1 MRPPDPAAITAQ
13 AEHMAEELARLR
25 DVVEEYGGHFCYV
38 AVPGQYAYYPDAYP
52 DFLNNREAYTALEVP
67 TLTQAMA
74 ERGNGPSGHGPGAGR
89 GGPPREYYSLADYH
103 YQFGGAYLTYRAILE
118 RLSVELGTEL
128 TVLDEDSLTAETL
141 STPIWAPGAEALRP
155 EDRGERLTIG
165 LPRDPIPFTRTDNG
179 RRPPLRYTP
188 CRPPA
193 RRRCFTPST
202 WGATW
207 AKL

>member
-1 MRPPDPAAITAQ
+1 MWRS
-13 AEHMAEELARLR
+13 R
-25 DVVEEYGGHFCYV
+25 DST
-38 AVPGQYAYYPDAYP
+38 PTTRDAYP

-74 ERGNGPSGHGPGAGR
+74 ERGMDLLDMGPVLDAAGR
-89 GGPPREYYSLADYH
+89 PREYYSLADYH

-141 STPIWAPGAEALRP
+141 STPYLGSRGRKLFGL

-179 RRPPLRYTP
+179 RETASTVYALPGH
-188 CRPPA
+188 PA